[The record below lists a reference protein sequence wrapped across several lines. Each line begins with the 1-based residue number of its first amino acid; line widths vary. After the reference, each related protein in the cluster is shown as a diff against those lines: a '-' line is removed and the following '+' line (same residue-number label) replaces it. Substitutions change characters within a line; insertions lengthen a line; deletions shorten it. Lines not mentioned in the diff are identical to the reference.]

1 MRLSKQDF
9 SDIQAHIDLTRQRL
23 GALGLTL
30 HVSHDMHAYVDYIG
44 RQEDTHGVPSSHD
57 PKRSHLHPGN
67 SFWVYVE
74 HPASGDII
82 ACHAQR
88 MLVTDDFVHDCFAQ
102 TLFEDM
108 QPTLDAPPIGIDD
121 FEESHMS
128 GRVLYGGG
136 NYIRP
141 DWRGKGVLIFNRASR
156 TIALRHFQADYLC
169 GLQMNTP
176 RRRAMALTGQAFAHV
191 KPFVKGG
198 LPGKPHADDV
208 QLSWSSRQEWM
219 DAIRRELAN
228 QDAGTRTL
236 RRPHVPIDPLKEA
249 AVAGNRV

>member
-88 MLVTDDFVHDCFAQ
+88 MLVT
-102 TLFEDM
+102 
-108 QPTLDAPPIGIDD
+108 DD

-228 QDAGTRTL
+228 QDAGTRTP